1 MLNFSCVV
9 FCFYDIVFMFLSFFI
24 HFKILF
30 SILFFHIVLSQ
41 HLFSFYL
48 ILNHFDTNFNSFI
61 TISEFSDTLLK
72 FWGID
77 LSFGALSSIFLNI
90 IFASWSRIPDTILVL
105 FVFSKTETTYDLR
118 RITIHDYKMSRLALV
133 LYFFCKQRTL
143 ENKFYKHY
151 FVISSK
157 KYKQNLHQVYCYD
170 GNVVLR
176 TWSQKRDQNISKTF
190 VFISHHTIQ
199 RTANNFSKK
208 GKNASYGSQ
217 TVHILLL
224 SW

>member
-77 LSFGALSSIFLNI
+77 LSFGALSAIFLNI
-90 IFASWSRIPDTILVL
+90 IFTSWSRIPWYNFGAVCVFKNRNHLWLEKNHYTWLQNEQIGFGIVL
-105 FVFSKTETTYDLR
+105 FL
-118 RITIHDYKMSRLALV
+118 
-133 LYFFCKQRTL
+133 
-143 ENKFYKHY
+143 
-151 FVISSK
+151 
-157 KYKQNLHQVYCYD
+157 
-170 GNVVLR
+170 
-176 TWSQKRDQNISKTF
+176 
-190 VFISHHTIQ
+190 
-199 RTANNFSKK
+199 
-208 GKNASYGSQ
+208 
-217 TVHILLL
+217 
-224 SW
+224 